1 MSLTKIYRLPW
12 QVGDALNKVSPIGGI
27 TAQVLPDVNQVLV
40 ESRLRD
46 IHTVF
51 RNKGYCPTTIECSN
65 VRVGSGLDND
75 GLKTIDNFID
85 QDNDLEDL
93 EEWIQHLN
101 SGKFKTYRM
110 TRYDIKDEYT
120 FIEVL
125 FS

>member
-46 IHTVF
+46 IHTIF
-51 RNKGYCPTTIECSN
+51 LNKGYCPTTIECSN
-65 VRVGSGLDND
+65 VRVGEGLDTD
-75 GLKTIDNFID
+75 SLKTIDSFID
-85 QDNDLEDL
+85 QDTEDDL
-93 EEWIQHLN
+93 EEWIQQLN
-101 SGKFKTYRM
+101 SGEFKTYRM
-110 TRYDIKDEYT
+110 SRYDIKDEYT

>member
-51 RNKGYCPTTIECSN
+51 LNKGYCPTTIECSN
-65 VRVGSGLDND
+65 VRVGEGLDTD
-75 GLKTIDNFID
+75 SLKTIDSFID
-85 QDNDLEDL
+85 QDTEDDL
-93 EEWIQHLN
+93 EEWIQQLN
-101 SGKFKTYRM
+101 SGEFKTYRM
-110 TRYDIKDEYT
+110 SRYDIKDEYT

>member
-12 QVGDALNKVSPIGGI
+12 QVGDALNKVSPIGDI

-51 RNKGYCPTTIECSN
+51 LNKGYCPTTIECSN
-65 VRVGSGLDND
+65 VRVGEGLDTD
-75 GLKTIDNFID
+75 SLKTIDSFIE
-85 QDNDLEDL
+85 QDTEDDL
-93 EEWIQHLN
+93 EEWIQQLN
-101 SGKFKTYRM
+101 SGEFKTYRM
-110 TRYDIKDEYT
+110 SRYDIKDEYT

>member
-12 QVGDALNKVSPIGGI
+12 QVGDTLNKVSPIGGI

-40 ESRLRD
+40 KSRLRD
-46 IHTVF
+46 IHIVF
-51 RNKGYCPTTIECSN
+51 LNKGYCPATIECSN
-65 VRVGSGLDND
+65 ARVGEGLDTD
-75 GLKTIDNFID
+75 GLKTLSDFID
-85 QDNDLEDL
+85 QDNENDR